1 MQFCRWQ
8 LQTAVHHLNLMT
20 MDHEGMAWGP
30 WGLNTPSNH
39 PYNNRD
45 CYGDDVVS
53 CHRENRMEQQ
63 EQQNIKRPK
72 MLSIYTWKTRASG
85 RVLVLTS
92 RAYLGGDGTVPRS
105 TRYLKQR
112 WGPQK
117 KGTIVVITPARNQW
131 VSQQCRIN
139 RFIPWRGK
147 STVPFWEE
155 RQSKVWETVHKWKV

>member
-8 LQTAVHHLNLMT
+8 LQTAVHHQNLMT
-20 MDHEGMAWGP
+20 VDHEGMAWGP

-39 PYNNRD
+39 PYNNCD

-72 MLSIYTWKTRASG
+72 MLSIYTWKNRASC
-85 RVLVLTS
+85 RMLVRTS
-92 RAYLGGDGTVPRS
+92 WAYFGGLNSPQINEVPQTAMRAS
-105 TRYLKQR
+105 
-112 WGPQK
+112 K
-117 KGTIVVITPARNQW
+117 KGALVVITQARNQW
-131 VSQQCRIN
+131 VSQQCKIN
-139 RFIPWRGK
+139 TFIPWRGK